1 MQDTLKNRTIF
12 CHDNLDIMYGIN
24 SNSIDLIY
32 LDPPFNKKKIFT
44 APTGSAAAGASFSDI
59 FREKDIKEDWLQT
72 IKEDNEKLYNFLSGV
87 KNIDGKKSYNF
98 CYIVYMT
105 IRLIECHRILK
116 DTGSVYLHC
125 DQTMSHYLKITLDCI
140 FGEDN
145 LVGCITWKRHSSQ
158 QKGSQFK
165 VKTWGVSTDNIFHYK
180 KGNELKV
187 FKNTRSLLTEE
198 IQEKFPLID
207 EKRRRY
213 RLDNHHIFR
222 TPNMGDR
229 PNLCYTWKGFQNPH
243 SSGWRLSMERLQEE
257 YEKGNFVI
265 KNEKLERRK
274 YLEDYEGVP
283 IGNLWDD
290 IPFVSGKEKTGY
302 PTQKPLALLERI
314 INVSCPLGIEFGEIG
329 IVLDPFCGCATTCVA
344 AERLGA
350 KWIGIDVSIKAYE
363 IVKERLQKEIK
374 GDLFN
379 KKDINFS
386 TVPPARTDDGKD
398 YIPQKWVYVI
408 SNPSEKPYY
417 KVGIAKDWR
426 ARLHSYQ
433 TADSDRAYKIE
444 YKYLTTQFREI
455 EKHIHCHFPSRHEWV
470 NAELKNIIK
479 EIENYETKQDKIW

>member
-1 MQDTLKNRTIF
+1 MQSTLKNRTIF
-12 CHDNLDIMYGIN
+12 CHDNLEVICGIN

-32 LDPPFNKKKIFT
+32 LDPPFNKKKVFT
-44 APTGSAAAGASFSDI
+44 APTGSAASGASFSDI

-72 IKEDNEKLYNFLSGV
+72 IKEDSEKLYNFLSGV

-98 CYIVYMT
+98 CYLVYIA

-116 DTGSVYLHC
+116 DTGSIYLHC
-125 DQTMSHYLKITLDCI
+125 DPTMSHYLKIVMDCI
-140 FGEDN
+140 FGEN
-145 LVGCITWKRHSSQ
+145 NFRNEITWCYSSTSQAKRWFPKKHDILFFYTKTIDYLFYPSEIRIPFR
-158 QKGSQFK
+158 KELVKHG
-165 VKTWGVSTDNIFHYK
+165 KTWESENKESLK
-180 KGNELKV
+180 K
-187 FKNTRSLLTEE
+187 LTKIGKIPED
-198 IQEKFPLID
+198 FWID
-207 EKRRRY
+207 LY
-213 RLDNHHIFR
+213 PVN
-222 TPNMGDR
+222 
-229 PNLCYTWKGFQNPH
+229 
-243 SSGWRLSMERLQEE
+243 SMAKER
-257 YEKGNFVI
+257 
-265 KNEKLERRK
+265 
-274 YLEDYEGVP
+274 
-283 IGNLWDD
+283 
-290 IPFVSGKEKTGY
+290 TGY

-314 INVSCPLGIEFGEIG
+314 IKASSKEGDLI
-329 IVLDPFCGCATTCVA
+329 LDPFCGCATTCVA

-374 GDLFN
+374 SDLFN

-386 TVPPARTDDGKD
+386 TEPPARTDDGKD

-426 ARLHSYQ
+426 ARLNSYQ

-444 YKYLTTQFREI
+444 YKYLTTHFREI

-470 NAELKNIIK
+470 NAELKDIIK